1 MRILYTHMYHH
12 SLEIVYSDDD
22 EYRDCIR
29 RVFSMDPANC
39 TDDDGYVYDDKN
51 VSAGLD
57 EIFAITKDIPEF
69 RDLYLVGAGKMM
81 STDLEIGM
89 AIVFSYE
96 YFDLFHVCLADYI
109 RDGVV
114 NEENYAKLY
123 NTLFRKV

>member
-1 MRILYTHMYHH
+1 MYHH

-29 RVFSMDPANC
+29 RVFSMNPANC
-39 TDDDGYVYDDKN
+39 TDDDGFIYDDKN

-57 EIFAITKDIPEF
+57 FIFAKTKDVTEF
-69 RDLYLVGAGKMM
+69 RDLYLVGAAKML
-81 STDLEIGM
+81 SNELEIGM
-89 AIVFSYE
+89 AIIFSYE

-114 NEENYAKLY
+114 GSDNYTKLHKKIHF
-123 NTLFRKV
+123 L